1 MKKRFLA
8 LLLMLVM
15 VVGMLPTAALGANAY
30 SVQAVDAS
38 DVRTVLADTL
48 EQLAADV
55 PEPTFGTSGG
65 EWSILALARGGY
77 FDNLNHDYFAGY
89 YDRIVETVNETAAEV
104 DQGGALD
111 KTKLTENSRL
121 IMALSA
127 IGKESTQV
135 GDWNIVEPLSSIDNV
150 ARQGINGPI
159 YALLALDTF
168 DYETSNAEIRQE
180 CVSFILEKQLADG
193 GWALFGT
200 AGDPD
205 ITSMA
210 LQALANYQDQ
220 DTVKAAVESGIEC
233 LSGMQKEDGGYA
245 SWGTVN
251 AESCAQAI
259 IACTTLGID
268 PNTDPRFVKDGN
280 SLVDALLNFYIENE
294 NAFSHVAGGGKNG
307 MATDQAA
314 CALVSYVRFLDGEA
328 AFYDMSDVKP
338 AEIDPDITAQWPNF
352 RGSDNNMAI
361 VDAETPKDAEH
372 TALQWAKKLG
382 SGWGAAPS
390 VQIIADDSLIVMS
403 GTTLYKLDLED
414 GEVTAQAEMSAKPD
428 WGYTPPTYGQGL
440 IFCPL
445 AGGTVEAFNA
455 KTLDKV
461 WTYQSAEGKANN
473 WQADSPITY
482 ADGRIYVGFWK
493 SEVAEA
499 DFVCLNA
506 ETGAEEWRYS
516 SPGGFY
522 WAGSAAIG
530 DYIAVGT
537 DDGAGDSSGNS
548 NLLVFSKRYAGGGT
562 AEPVSRMEL
571 TGCGD
576 QRSSLAYADDGRVY
590 FTTKGGYLCS
600 AAIDAETGEISDLK
614 KASFG
619 YQGTSTPVVYGDYVY
634 FGIGRMGEG
643 YFAIA
648 DKNTLEIVKKVKML
662 DYPQCSMLLSTAYLE
677 EDGNLYFYSTYNARP
692 GGISLIKVRPDDP
705 ESAVLTELYDAEGY
719 EQYCISSILCDEDGT
734 LYYKNDSGNVLA
746 VGKQD
751 VPEVT
756 VAAYDYNA
764 GAAGLDGASETGVI
778 FYQTVPFA
786 EGLTATEAVQ
796 QAAETAGVEL
806 TMQGGYVSAINGLGA
821 EAGGGMSGWCLNYNN
836 DDFANLGLSSLTL
849 QSGDQLAFHYSV
861 NPDGM
866 TDDIG
871 NGWYGKPIVTSLTL
885 AGRTVQMSKRTVFDG
900 ESGEAST
907 TYYIRGAQGTERV
920 MEGSGTKADPFVIPV
935 SLPNGTDLTALTA
948 AYDTSLGEHYR
959 TVTGLDGSQDYSDGH
974 AVTVATLGGNTTYY
988 TVQASLESGGGTTT
1002 PGDSIAVTFRLIGA
1016 TKSSEDVDVGSGKG
1030 DSVYQNWIKT
1040 RTYELDKGSTVYDL
1054 FTEALD
1060 GAGLKY
1066 RGAEDNYVRTIY
1078 APEGYGG
1085 YALSEFTNGPR
1096 SGWMYLLNGEHPD
1109 QGLCEQTLK
1118 NGDAV
1123 VWHYVNDYAY
1133 EVRDW
1138 FDDGDFPSQG
1148 GEDTWVDWESDVADT
1163 NPPSGGSGGGSA
1175 AADTSDRQ
1183 AADAVIALIDA
1194 IGTVTKDSGGKI
1206 SAARSAYAELTDAQ
1220 KKLVDNYS
1228 RLTAAEKA
1236 YAALTGILPFTD
1248 VKDHWALEAV
1258 AYAYV
1263 NDLMTGVS
1271 DTGFAPNAALNRAM
1285 LVTIL
1290 YRLDGEP
1297 AVKAGNAYSDVADG
1311 AWYADAVA
1319 WASENGIVTGYGD
1332 GSFGPAD
1339 NITREQ
1345 MAVMLY
1351 RYAAFKGY
1359 DVTAASDLKD
1369 FNDTGSI
1376 SSWALESLRW
1386 ANAEQLINGRTAA
1399 ELVPGGNATRG
1410 EAAAI
1415 LMRFC
1420 DIMVK

>member
-15 VVGMLPTAALGANAY
+15 VVGLLPMH
-30 SVQAVDAS
+30 
-38 DVRTVLADTL
+38 VLAGNEREVEIWFSVVDCTQSDFPVIRR
-48 EQLAADV
+48 QLTV
-55 PEPTFGTSGG
+55 PAGIG
-65 EWSILALARGGY
+65 ETYGWL
-77 FDNLNHDYFAGY
+77 
-89 YDRIVETVNETAAEV
+89 
-104 DQGGALD
+104 
-111 KTKLTENSRL
+111 
-121 IMALSA
+121 
-127 IGKESTQV
+127 
-135 GDWNIVEPLSSIDNV
+135 
-150 ARQGINGPI
+150 
-159 YALLALDTF
+159 
-168 DYETSNAEIRQE
+168 NAEPGHLVGGQE
-180 CVSFILEKQLADG
+180 HGVQPGE
-193 GWALFGT
+193 
-200 AGDPD
+200 
-205 ITSMA
+205 ITVM
-210 LQALANYQDQ
+210 
-220 DTVKAAVESGIEC
+220 
-233 LSGMQKEDGGYA
+233 
-245 SWGTVN
+245 
-251 AESCAQAI
+251 
-259 IACTTLGID
+259 
-268 PNTDPRFVKDGN
+268 
-280 SLVDALLNFYIENE
+280 DALLYAHQVIYGEAFTKDTMGDYISGSASYVTKIFKRDAENGLGFTVNDRLPVGE
-294 NAFSHVAGGGKNG
+294 KSDGYAANEYVLEDGDEVTWFLYGGAYWNDYYSYFDQKAVEIEAGAPITLTLNAFYAMEAMMQTPGQDTPELTTRGYVSHAEIYLINQSSGTILEPLDAQNPVQTDESGTFTYVFETPGTYCLTAIGTVDG
-307 MATDQAA
+307 MGMENPIVLPWCEVT
-314 CALVSYVRFLDGEA
+314 VTERE
-328 AFYDMSDVKP
+328 

-473 WQADSPITY
+473 WQANSPITY

-764 GAAGLDGASETGVI
+764 GAAELDGASETGVI

-1002 PGDSIAVTFRLIGA
+1002 PDDSIAVTFRLIGA

-1109 QGLCEQTLK
+1109 LGLCEQTLK

-1163 NPPSGGSGGGSA
+1163 NPPSGGSGGSGGGSA

-1220 KKLVDNYS
+1220 KNLVDNYS